1 MCRSE
6 AVTFK
11 TTDLHCKREQKDFPF
26 PEPAVTFV
34 KFRYSPDQA
43 IMEKCVFPILIISD
57 EKTTEI
63 PGILEESF
71 CQHSLLSVQL
81 FSVLYQ
87 SFLKKLS
94 CTESSTLP
102 RKTQPIPQHR
112 FLEEEPGEG
121 CLRRYRGTQKQQGAA
136 RKTRGDKAGRLHTVT
151 RGLLQ
156 QHAGWEGETA
166 LQTDALKDSVTTTG
180 RIKGIKE
187 KSGGMGQVDLRARS
201 VGETKGNPL
210 PAVLTKLTKHKR
222 RTPCICLWFLPRV
235 VLNGAI

>member
-1 MCRSE
+1 MGSDTLYIIGFSWQDR
-6 AVTFK
+6 AYPNPAGFMRL
-11 TTDLHCKREQKDFPF
+11 LHMSAHGEDFPF

-156 QHAGWEGETA
+156 QHAGWEGEVCT
-166 LQTDALKDSVTTTG
+166 LKQGGRTVSSRLFPHGIVPCAAQKCLAVPISKHVAVTLHRSTG
-180 RIKGIKE
+180 VNEI
-187 KSGGMGQVDLRARS
+187 
-201 VGETKGNPL
+201 
-210 PAVLTKLTKHKR
+210 
-222 RTPCICLWFLPRV
+222 
-235 VLNGAI
+235 